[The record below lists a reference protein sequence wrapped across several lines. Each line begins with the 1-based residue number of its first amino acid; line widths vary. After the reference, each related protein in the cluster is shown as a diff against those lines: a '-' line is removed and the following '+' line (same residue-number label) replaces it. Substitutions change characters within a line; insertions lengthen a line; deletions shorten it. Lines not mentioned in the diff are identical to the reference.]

1 MDTGRQ
7 VIDFLYSEQLQVDD
21 EWAVRTPSGFTWWGG
36 HNAQTIEILREETSP
51 DGMTGYLI
59 GVRTEMVA
67 DIDLTDAALYDLN
80 GGAMT
85 CASLAGPVYDPHTR
99 TLSLCSL
106 ARVHDEIAPWMA
118 MLLASAAVAQLAEV
132 PLYGEEFDERHGGCF
147 AVSGHPQLGVRMEP
161 DEMINAAMQ
170 VFPVE
175 GAEPLRLRDADFEAA
190 VGDHMMAPPSLGA
203 SAGGL
208 GLTVEFPYGSASSL
222 CEFIGDQPHP
232 LYGNGLLIV
241 QRFPYRTPDEAAG
254 IRLALEFNRAD
265 LTENPAGYGF
275 GSYVYLDDMICFN
288 SFIPNVL
295 VHEGLLANLYYSCAA
310 RAASMSVRLLGEG
323 WDGDSFRLDHSAM
336 GRAMRKRPDP
346 TLN

>member
-1 MDTGRQ
+1 MNTGRQ
-7 VIDFLYSEQLQVDD
+7 VLDFLYSEQLQVDD
-21 EWAVRTPSGFTWWGG
+21 EWAVRTPNGFTWWGG
-36 HNAQTIEILREETSP
+36 HNAQTIEILGEDTTP

-67 DIDLTDAALYDLN
+67 DLDLTDAVLHDLN
-80 GGAMT
+80 NGAMT
-85 CASLAGPVYDPHTR
+85 CASLAGPVYDPNTR

-106 ARVHDEIAPWMA
+106 ARVDEDIAPWMS
-118 MLLASAAVAQLAEV
+118 MLLGSAAVAQLAEV
-132 PLYGEEFDERHGGCF
+132 PLYGEDFDERHGGCF

-161 DEMINAAMQ
+161 DEMINAALQ
-170 VFPVE
+170 VFPAE
-175 GAEPLRLRDADFEAA
+175 GAGPLRLQESDFDDAVRQF
-190 VGDHMMAPPSLGA
+190 MMAPPSLGA

-208 GLTVEFPYGSASSL
+208 GLTVEFPYGTASSL

-241 QRFPYRTPDEAAG
+241 QRFPYRTPDETAG
-254 IRLALEFNRAD
+254 IRLALELNRAD

-295 VHEGLLANLYYSCAA
+295 LNEGLLPNLYYSCAA

-323 WDGDSFRLDHSAM
+323 WDADSFRLDHSAM
-336 GRAMRKRPDP
+336 GRVMGKRPDP

>member
-21 EWAVRTPSGFTWWGG
+21 EWAVRTPNGFTWWGG
-36 HNAQTIEILREETSP
+36 HNAQTIEILGEDTTP

-59 GVRTEMVA
+59 GVRTEMVS
-67 DIDLTDAALYDLN
+67 DLDLTDDLLADLN
-80 GGAMT
+80 GGAMSG
-85 CASLAGPVYDPHTR
+85 ASLAGPVYDPHSR

-106 ARVHDEIAPWMA
+106 ARVYDEIAPWMS
-118 MLLASAAVAQLAEV
+118 MLLGSAAVVQLAEA
-132 PLYGEEFDERHGGCF
+132 PLYGEDLDERHGGCF
-147 AVSGHPQLGVRMEP
+147 AVSGHPQLGVRFEP
-161 DEMINAAMQ
+161 DEMINAALQ

-175 GAEPLRLRDADFEAA
+175 GAEPLRFGESDFDEA
-190 VGDHMMAPPSLGA
+190 VRQFMTEPPSLGA

-208 GLTVEFPYGSASSL
+208 GLTVEFPYGTASSL

-241 QRFPYRTPDEAAG
+241 QRFPYRTPDEMAG

-288 SFIPNVL
+288 GFIPNL
-295 VHEGLLANLYYSCAA
+295 LLREGLLPSLYYSCAT
-310 RAASMSVRLLGEG
+310 RALSMSVRLLGEG
-323 WDGDSFRLDHSAM
+323 WGEDSFRLDRSAM
-336 GRAMRKRPDP
+336 GRAMRNRPDP